1 MDETEQ
7 FYYGKYI
14 NMVINKFEEEI
25 ISGEKVQTIFK
36 YSSIMGEQIKEINR
50 CKERIY
56 INYIAK

>member
-36 YSSIMGEQIKEINR
+36 YSSIMGE
-50 CKERIY
+50 
-56 INYIAK
+56 